1 MCRDSMMRG
10 DSKSFIETP
19 EESPER
25 EQDKKG
31 NNDDVVEHEDFDTPK
46 IALIDPEEEKNS
58 RKEFEERKRV
68 ARFSDLND

>member
-1 MCRDSMMRG
+1 MRG

-25 EQDKKG
+25 EQDRAG
-31 NNDDVVEHEDFDTPK
+31 SNDDVVEHEDLDTPK

-68 ARFSDLND
+68 TRFSDLTD